1 MAWYALYKWF
11 IPWRKT
17 PYINWIIRY
26 KRHLYDEW
34 FDNLPEDEQ
43 KAELERQKM
52 IREKRKRDGQNAL
65 ATLIGMNAILNRYT
79 HDSISSYSDFI
90 NDFYSEI

>member
-17 PYINWIIRY
+17 SYTNWIIWY
-26 KRHLYDEW
+26 KRYLYDEW
-34 FDNLPEDEQ
+34 FNSLSEDEQ
-43 KAELERQKM
+43 AVELERKKM
-52 IREKRKRDGQNAL
+52 IMEKRKRDVQNAL
-65 ATLIGMNAILNRYT
+65 AALIGMNAILNRYT

>member
-17 PYINWIIRY
+17 PYINWIIWY
-26 KRHLYDEW
+26 KRYLYDEW
-34 FDNLPEDEQ
+34 FNSLSEDEQ
-43 KAELERQKM
+43 AVELERKKM
-52 IREKRKRDGQNAL
+52 IMEKRKRDVQNAL
-65 ATLIGMNAILNRYT
+65 AALIGMNAILNRYT
-79 HDSISSYSDFI
+79 YDSISSYSDFI

>member
-17 PYINWIIRY
+17 PYINWIIWY

-34 FDNLPEDEQ
+34 FDNLPGDEQ

-52 IREKRKRDGQNAL
+52 IREKRKRDGEIL
-65 ATLIGMNAILNRYT
+65 LSRLMMMRSILNEYT
-79 HDSISSYSDFI
+79 HGKVGMYSDFI
-90 NDFYSEI
+90 NDIYK